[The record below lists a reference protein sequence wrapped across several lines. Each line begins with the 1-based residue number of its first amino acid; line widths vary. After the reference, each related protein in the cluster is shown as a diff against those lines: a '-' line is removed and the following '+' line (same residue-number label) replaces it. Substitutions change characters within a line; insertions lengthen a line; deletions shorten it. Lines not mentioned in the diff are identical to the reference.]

1 MDQGP
6 FRPADRARA
15 LDRCDTDRVVN
26 PGYAGRFVGV
36 LSNSA
41 AAGLVTYP
49 LSQRLRVTTQILSRV
64 NPGIG
69 SRVTSPSRCADDE
82 RCHAPAV
89 ASQSRSQLGLG
100 ELSVGYLDEFFR

>member
-1 MDQGP
+1 VDQGP
-6 FRPADRARA
+6 FRPADWARA

-64 NPGIG
+64 RIG
-69 SRVTSPSRCADDE
+69 SRVTGPSRCADDE

-100 ELSVGYLDEFFR
+100 ELSIGYLDEFFQ